1 MRQTG
6 NAGKGLR
13 QDTPRQAAFWK
24 VTGTLVAKIIGFLG
38 DIIVASLFGMNAVVD
53 VTLLAEDAVTTVIGF
68 VTAPISIP
76 LVPELTS
83 ARQNGGDD
91 ERALLSSVL
100 SLFLLVGAVMLA
112 VGAIWPHLYVLL
124 FASGFTGSTEAY
136 AEYAFRWMA
145 PIALFM
151 VVTTTV
157 KTALAVRK
165 DFAVM
170 SFSDALMNLAI
181 IAGLLLGARKDA
193 LPAVKTASYMC
204 AALLVWVYFWLRS
217 GWALLPSLR
226 RLDAR
231 VGMLLR
237 QAGPLF
243 IGSATDVLLTL
254 IDRRMASHLT
264 TGSIASIDYASKIY
278 LLPLGIWAL
287 QIAEAAYPYLVQAFV
302 EGNVRH
308 MNELARTS
316 LHRILFFLLPAF
328 AGILLLGEP
337 VIRLL
342 FQRGAFTAADTER
355 VGTVLQGYSGLML
368 FTGVQYIQTRLFYTR
383 RNTTTPMLVG
393 VTALAANVGLNYLL
407 GFVWGLGAFGLAIA
421 SSIAALISVSAL
433 YLIYRRMYAKV
444 GWGLLIPAVMRMSA
458 ATAVMSV
465 AVWLLRDRVHI
476 LPLIAFAALIYMSA
490 AFALRDEEARS
501 YARLVAQAL
510 TAGIARIRRR

>member
-1 MRQTG
+1 MAETG
-6 NAGKGLR
+6 GVVRGR
-13 QDTPRQAAFWK
+13 REDTPRRAAFWK
-24 VTGTLVAKIIGFLG
+24 VTGTLVAKVVGFLG
-38 DIIVASLFGMNAVVD
+38 DMVVASLFGMNYIVD

-76 LVPELTS
+76 LVPELTA
-83 ARQNGGDD
+83 ARQKGQED
-91 ERALLSSVL
+91 ERRLLSSVL
-100 SLFLLVGAVMLA
+100 ALFSLAGVVMLT
-112 VGAIWPHLYVLL
+112 VGIAWPRLFVLL
-124 FASGFTGSTEAY
+124 FASGFTGATEAY
-136 AEYAFRWMA
+136 AEVAFRWMA

-165 DFAVM
+165 DFAIM
-170 SFSDALMNLAI
+170 SFSDAVMNLAI

-204 AALLVWVYFWLRS
+204 ATLLVWVTFWMRG

-226 RLDAR
+226 HVDAR
-231 VGMLLR
+231 VGKLIR

-254 IDRRMASHLT
+254 IDRRMASHLAA
-264 TGSIASIDYASKIY
+264 GSIPSIDYASKIY

-287 QIAEAAYPYLVQAFV
+287 QIAEAAYPYLVQALV
-302 EGNVRH
+302 EGDVRR
-308 MNELARTS
+308 MNDLARTS

-342 FQRGAFTAADTER
+342 FQRGAFTAVDTER

-393 VTALAANVGLNYLL
+393 VVALGANVGLNYLL
-407 GFVWGLGAFGLAIA
+407 GFVWGLGAFGLAVA
-421 SSIAALISVSAL
+421 SSIAAFISVTAL

-444 GWGLLIPAVMRMSA
+444 GWGLLLPAVVRMGVATAAMSA
-458 ATAVMSV
+458 GI
-465 AVWLLRDRVHI
+465 WLLQEHI
-476 LPLIAFAALIYMSA
+476 HVLLLIVLAVVLYMGVAL
-490 AFALRDEEARS
+490 ALRDEEARG
-501 YARLVAQAL
+501 YARLVL
-510 TAGIARIRRR
+510 SLPARLRKAKPEA